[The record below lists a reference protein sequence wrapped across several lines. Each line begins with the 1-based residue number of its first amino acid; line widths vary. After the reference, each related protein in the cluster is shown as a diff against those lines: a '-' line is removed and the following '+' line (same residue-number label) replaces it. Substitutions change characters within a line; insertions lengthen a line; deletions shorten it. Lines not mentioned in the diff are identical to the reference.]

1 MYIIYIIQTHRRR
14 MVLSYIFLK
23 KTTILAP
30 PAAGGESTIS
40 NLHES
45 KRELYMSLLDSP
57 TFVLEEVGAT
67 PGEYVSNVNETV
79 SQVVK
84 GYFV

>member
-1 MYIIYIIQTHRRR
+1 
-14 MVLSYIFLK
+14 MVLSFVFLK
-23 KTTILAP
+23 KTTTLTP
-30 PAAGGESTIS
+30 SAAVGESTIS

-45 KRELYMSLLDSP
+45 KRETYMSLLDPP

-67 PGEYVSNVNETV
+67 PGEYISDVNKTV

-84 GYFV
+84 RYFV